1 MRGIGMNLGDADFYA
16 KFILGYCRGI
26 HHQAY
31 RRDLIAWL
39 ARQDEHLAADVK
51 ARVAAGWSRA

>member
-1 MRGIGMNLGDADFYA
+1 MNLGDADFYA

-39 ARQDEHLAADVK
+39 ARQDERLAADVK
-51 ARVAAGWSRA
+51 ARVAAGWGRA